1 VLKEVN
7 GVGKKNGLKG
17 PEVLGGM
24 ILDEE
29 EWTPENGMTTAAQK
43 VRLLFVHLGSS
54 ESSLN
59 AHFPSFT
66 SPFSS
71 TELLSSRSIRRLSML
86 SSSPSSYPPLALVL
100 S

>member
-43 VRLLFVHLGSS
+43 VRLLFVRSWLVGELAQCS
-54 ESSLN
+54 
-59 AHFPSFT
+59 FPILYF
-66 SPFSS
+66 
-71 TELLSSRSIRRLSML
+71 
-86 SSSPSSYPPLALVL
+86 PL
-100 S
+100 